1 MKSNIFI
8 PQKINVGYQNRSD
21 TYTGKLAYVIYYDE
35 QGKLRKEKSWNSWRN
50 EDIPNNEFENVP
62 TEGFV
67 LNKKVGDYNDWYHRQ
82 AYIRVYDPRNF
93 EFEITV
99 ENLLYILENTSSIKG
114 KGLDG
119 QFIYGWEGK
128 ELILIPVNSPDYKEI
143 QEYNKLLFNE
153 EKIGARDLIK
163 GYTYLTKDSE
173 EWVYLGK
180 FNYNNKKWNRE
191 DREYIIKKQNRFWFA
206 RKYNWNDK
214 EYITFLQLS
223 SIPKGKFIKVIDNT
237 INKDYSKFI
246 IKMENDTDY
255 SAIDENKNV
264 FKEVNEGYI
273 IDYFT
278 KGSYKQNLCLFIEN
292 NKNKRIV
299 IKNEL
304 NENNMIKGYIQK
316 YINNPRYGYD
326 RWSSKYMWYKT
337 EEFDNSTLEK
347 IIDKYKPQVMERYLE
362 NGNYYSTVEADI

>member
-67 LNKKVGDYNDWYHRQ
+67 LNKKVGDYSDWYHRQ

-173 EWVYLGK
+173 EWAYLGK

-191 DREYIIKKQNRFWFA
+191 DREYTIKKQNRFWFA

-273 IDYFT
+273 IDYFI
-278 KGSYKQNLCLFIEN
+278 KNKYNDLCLFIDSD
-292 NKNKRIV
+292 KHRRI
-299 IKNEL
+299 IIDKKL
-304 NENNMIKGYIQK
+304 NENNMIKGYIQE
-316 YINNPRYGYD
+316 YINNPRYGYY
-326 RWSSKYMWYKT
+326 RWSSKYMWS
-337 EEFDNSTLEK
+337 EIGEFNNSTLEE